1 VHEKLGG
8 IWVHVAFLGIEEV
21 WLLFARFE
29 SCFGV
34 IGSGTC
40 SWQGAKEVV
49 EVYWGAAVALGFL
62 LMVILRLWYVVL
74 KLLRILGEGTF
85 SMAKCG
91 NWQVEVIWSKVN
103 EWGEDA
109 A

>member
-1 VHEKLGG
+1 MRWCDVHEKLGG
-8 IWVHVAFLGIEEV
+8 IWIHVAFLGIEEV

-49 EVYWGAAVALGFL
+49 EVY
-62 LMVILRLWYVVL
+62 
-74 KLLRILGEGTF
+74 
-85 SMAKCG
+85 
-91 NWQVEVIWSKVN
+91 
-103 EWGEDA
+103 
-109 A
+109 